1 MTTHPKKIVI
11 AGGGTA
17 GWIAAAAL
25 ARKMGPLVNVSLIES
40 ETIGTIGVGEATI
53 PPLRTFH
60 KLLQIDEQAFMRATA
75 ATFKLGIQ
83 FENWGHVGEKYI
95 HSFGV
100 TGQQS
105 WLAEFVHF
113 YLSAKAR
120 GLESEYGDYCFELE
134 AAKQHKFATSP
145 QSNIQYAYHLDA
157 GDYVEFLKRFCSSLG
172 VTRTEGVIDRVAQ
185 HDNGDIQALHLK
197 SGEVIEG
204 DFFIDCTGF
213 KGLLI
218 EDTLNTGFEDWSQW
232 LMCDSACAV
241 QTSAVGPAV
250 PYTRSAAHHAGWQW
264 EIPLQH
270 RVGNGLVY
278 SSKYMSDEEAER
290 TLLKNVKGEPL
301 TTPRTLRFKTGRR
314 KKAWNRN
321 CLALGLA
328 SGFVEPLE
336 STSIH
341 LVIMGI
347 TRFMQLFP
355 HSGHD
360 QALINEYNEQTQLEL
375 ERIRDFIILHY
386 HVTEREDSP
395 FWKHCKDM
403 DVPESLAERITL
415 FKEQAHA
422 FQKQNELFRVD
433 SWTQVMLGQGVTPTS
448 YHPAATMLSDTQLM
462 QSMRQQRERVTNA
475 VSQLPTHESFI
486 QRYCAMDAGKVATA
500 S

>member
-1 MTTHPKKIVI
+1 MTLQPKNIVI

-25 ARKMGPLVNVSLIES
+25 ARKMGPLVNVRLVES
-40 ETIGTIGVGEATI
+40 QAIGTIGVGEATI

-83 FENWGHVGEKYI
+83 FENWGQIGEQYI

-120 GLESEYGDYCFELE
+120 GVASEYGDYCFELE
-134 AAKQHKFATSP
+134 AARQHKFATSA

-157 GDYVEFLKRFCSSLG
+157 GHYVEFLKRFCRSLN
-172 VTRTEGVIDRVAQ
+172 VTHTDGVIEQVLQ
-185 HDNGDIQALHLK
+185 HGSGDIKALQLK
-197 SGEVIEG
+197 GGEVIEG

-213 KGLLI
+213 RGLLI
-218 EDTLNTGFEDWSQW
+218 EDTLNTGYEDWSHW
-232 LMCDSACAV
+232 LLCDSACAV
-241 QTSAVGPAV
+241 QTRSTTPAA

-270 RVGNGLVY
+270 RTGNGIVY
-278 SSKYMSDEEAER
+278 ASRFMNDDDAKKH
-290 TLLKNVKGEPL
+290 LLDNVKGDTL
-301 TTPRTLRFKTGRR
+301 TEPRTIRFKTGRR
-314 KKAWNRN
+314 KQAWHRN

-355 HSGHD
+355 HRGND
-360 QALINEYNEQTQLEL
+360 QALVDEYNEQTRIEL

-386 HVTEREDSP
+386 HVTERQDSP
-395 FWKHCKDM
+395 FWAHCKHM
-403 DVPESLAERITL
+403 QIPESLRSRITL

-433 SWTQVMLGQGVTPTS
+433 SWAQVMLGQGVVPQHF
-448 YHPAATMLSDTQLM
+448 HPAANMLTDSQLM
-462 QSMRQQRERVTNA
+462 QSMQQHRQQVLNA
-475 VSQLPTHESFI
+475 VNQLPTHEEFI
-486 QRYCAMDAGKVATA
+486 RRYCSIAT
-500 S
+500 

>member
-1 MTTHPKKIVI
+1 MTTTPKKIVI

-25 ARKMGPLVNVSLIES
+25 ARKMGPLVDVRLIES

-60 KLLQIDEQAFMRATA
+60 KLLQIDEQAFMRATS

-83 FENWGHVGEKYI
+83 FENWGHIGERYI

-113 YLSAKAR
+113 FLSAKEK
-120 GLESEYGDYCFELE
+120 GLEGTYGDYCFELE
-134 AAKQHKFATSP
+134 AARQHKFATSQ

-157 GDYVEFLKRFCSSLG
+157 GDYVSFLKRFCSALN
-172 VTRTEGVIDRVAQ
+172 VTRTEGVISRVAQ
-185 HDNGDIQALHLK
+185 HDNGDISALHLE
-197 SGEVIEG
+197 SGEIIEG

-218 EDTLNTGFEDWSQW
+218 EETLETGFEDWSHW
-232 LMCDSACAV
+232 LLCDSACAV
-241 QTSAVGPAV
+241 QTESTQPAP
-250 PYTRSAAHHAGWQW
+250 PYTRAAAHHAGWQW

-278 SSKYMSDEEAER
+278 SSKFMDDEEAR
-290 TLLKNVKGEPL
+290 QTLLKNVKGEPL
-301 TTPRTLRFKTGRR
+301 TSPRTLRFKTGRR
-314 KKAWNRN
+314 KKAWHRN

-341 LVIMGI
+341 LVMMGI

-360 QALINEYNEQTQLEL
+360 PALIDEYNSQTQAEL

-386 HVTEREDSP
+386 HVTARDDSP
-395 FWKHCKDM
+395 FWQHCKDM
-403 DVPESLAERITL
+403 QVPDSLISRITL

-422 FQKQNELFRVD
+422 FQKLNELFRVD
-433 SWTQVMLGQGVTPTS
+433 SWTQVMLGQGITPTH
-448 YHPAATMLSDTQLM
+448 YHPAATMLSEDQLKN
-462 QSMRQQRERVTNA
+462 SLRQQRERVLAA
-475 VSQLPTHESFI
+475 VKQLPEHADFVKG
-486 QRYCAMDAGKVATA
+486 YCGR
-500 S
+500 

>member
-1 MTTHPKKIVI
+1 MNVNPTHIVI

-25 ARKMGPLVNVSLIES
+25 ARKMGALVKVTLVES
-40 ETIGTIGVGEATI
+40 DTVGTIGVGEATI

-60 KLLQIDEQAFMRATA
+60 KLLNIDEQAFMRATA

-83 FENWGHVGEKYI
+83 FENWGNIGEQYL

-113 YLSAKAR
+113 YLHAKAI
-120 GLESEYGDYCFELE
+120 GTDAHYGDFCFELE
-134 AAKQHKFATSP
+134 AARQHKFATSAN
-145 QSNIQYAYHLDA
+145 SNIQYAYHLDA
-157 GDYVEFLKRFCSSLG
+157 GDYVDFLKRFCRSLN
-172 VTRTEGVIDRVAQ
+172 VTHTQGHIRQVTQ
-185 HDNGDIQALHLK
+185 HANGDIQALRLD
-197 SGEVIEG
+197 SGEFIEG

-213 KGLLI
+213 RGLLI
-218 EDTLNTGFEDWSQW
+218 EQTLKTGFEDWSQW
-232 LMCDSACAV
+232 LLCDSAVAM
-241 QTSAVGPAV
+241 QTSATGPAA
-250 PYTRSAAHHAGWQW
+250 PYTRSVAHSAGWQW

-270 RVGNGLVY
+270 RIGNGLVY
-278 SSKYMSDEEAER
+278 ASQYMENDAAKA
-290 TLLKNVKGEPL
+290 LLLEQVKGEPL
-301 TTPRTLRFKTGRR
+301 TEPRTLRFNTGRR
-314 KKAWNRN
+314 KQAWNRN

-355 HSGHD
+355 HNGSD
-360 QALINEYNEQTQLEL
+360 AALVQEYNTQTQTEL

-386 HVTEREDSP
+386 HVTNREDSP
-395 FWKHCKDM
+395 FWKSCKYM
-403 DVPESLAERITL
+403 DIPDSLRERITL
-415 FKEQAHA
+415 FSEQAHA

-433 SWTQVMLGQGVTPTS
+433 SWAQVMLGQGILPAR
-448 YHPAATMLSDTQLM
+448 YHPAAKLLSDAQLKASLA
-462 QSMRQQRERVTNA
+462 QHREQVLAA
-475 VSQLPTHESFI
+475 VSQLPAHHDFI
-486 QRYCAMDAGKVATA
+486 QQYCAMPTA
-500 S
+500 R

>member
-1 MTTHPKKIVI
+1 MTTPPKQIVI

-25 ARKMGPLVNVSLIES
+25 ARKMGPLVNIRLVES
-40 ETIGTIGVGEATI
+40 STIGTIGVGEATI

-75 ATFKLGIQ
+75 ATFKLGIR
-83 FENWGHVGEKYI
+83 FENWGRIGEQYI
-95 HSFGV
+95 HSFGM

-120 GLESEYGDYCFELE
+120 GLEGDYGDYCFELE
-134 AAKQHKFATSP
+134 AARQHKFATSA

-157 GDYVEFLKRFCSSLG
+157 GNYVAFLKRFCNNLG
-172 VTRTEGVIDRVAQ
+172 VNHCEGVISQVLQ
-185 HDNGDIQALHLK
+185 HENGDIKALRLD
-197 SGEVIEG
+197 SGELIEG

-218 EDTLNTGFEDWSQW
+218 EETLHTGYEDWSHW
-232 LMCDSACAV
+232 LLCDSACAV
-241 QTSAVGPAV
+241 QTTSTAPAA
-250 PYTRSAAHHAGWQW
+250 PFTRSAAHHAGWQW

-270 RVGNGLVY
+270 RTGNGNVY
-278 SSKYMSDEEAER
+278 SSAFMDDNEAS
-290 TLLKNVKGEPL
+290 TQLMLNVKGEAI

-314 KKAWNRN
+314 NKAWHRN

-355 HSGHD
+355 HGGNN
-360 QALINEYNEQTQLEL
+360 QALADEYNQQTQLEL

-386 HVTEREDSP
+386 HVTDRDDSP
-395 FWKHCKDM
+395 FWDHCRNM
-403 DVPESLAERITL
+403 SVPDSLQTRIAL

-433 SWTQVMLGQGVTPTS
+433 SWAQVMLGQGVTPD
-448 YHPAATMLSDTQLM
+448 YHHPAAAMLSDAQLN
-462 QSMRQQRERVTNA
+462 QSMQQQRQQVLQA
-475 VSQLPTHESFI
+475 VAQLPAHDDFI
-486 QRYCAMDAGKVATA
+486 RRYCATPQKAEAL

>member
-1 MTTHPKKIVI
+1 MTTHPKNIVI

-25 ARKMGPLVNVSLIES
+25 ARKMGSLVNVRLVES

-60 KLLQIDEQAFMRATA
+60 KLLQINEQAFMRATA

-83 FENWGHVGEKYI
+83 FENWGRIGERYI
-95 HSFGV
+95 HSFGI

-113 YLSAKAR
+113 YLSAKAK

-134 AAKQHKFATSP
+134 AARQHKFATSA
-145 QSNIQYAYHLDA
+145 QSNIHYAYHLDA
-157 GDYVEFLKRFCSSLG
+157 GDYVSFLKRFCSTLG
-172 VTRTEGVIDRVAQ
+172 VTHTEGMIERVAQ
-185 HDNGDIQALHLK
+185 HDNGDISALHLK

-218 EDTLNTGFEDWSQW
+218 EDTLGTGFEDWSQW

-241 QTSAVGPAV
+241 QTASTEPAA

-278 SSKYMSDEEAER
+278 SSKFMNDEEAEQ
-290 TLLKNVKGEPL
+290 TLLANIKGKPL

-314 KKAWNRN
+314 KQAWNRN

-341 LVIMGI
+341 LVVMGI

-360 QALINEYNEQTQLEL
+360 PALINEYNAQTQAEL

-395 FWKHCKDM
+395 FWQHCKNM
-403 DVPESLAERITL
+403 TVPDSLKERITL
-415 FKEQAHA
+415 FKDQAHA

-433 SWTQVMLGQGVTPTS
+433 SWTQVMLGQGVVPS
-448 YHPAATMLSDTQLM
+448 HYHPAATLLSEEQLKA
-462 QSMRQQRERVTNA
+462 SLREQRNKVLEA
-475 VSQLPTHESFI
+475 VKGLPTHQDFI
-486 QRYCAMDAGKVATA
+486 QRYCAMPQTA
-500 S
+500 AMAK

>member
-1 MTTHPKKIVI
+1 MTTHPKNIVI

-25 ARKMGPLVNVSLIES
+25 ARKMGSLVNVRLVES

-83 FENWGHVGEKYI
+83 FENWGHIGERYI

-134 AAKQHKFATSP
+134 AARQHKFATSS

-157 GDYVEFLKRFCSSLG
+157 GDYVNFLKRFCSSLG

-185 HDNGDIQALHLK
+185 HDNGDIQSLHLK

-218 EDTLNTGFEDWSQW
+218 EETLNTGFEDWSQW
-232 LMCDSACAV
+232 LLCDSACAM
-241 QTSAVGPAV
+241 QTSATGPAA
-250 PYTRSAAHHAGWQW
+250 PFTRSAAHHAGWQW

-278 SSKYMSDEEAER
+278 SSKFMTDEEAER
-290 TLLKNVKGEPL
+290 TLRRNVNGEAL
-301 TTPRTLRFKTGRR
+301 TSPRTLRFKTGRR
-314 KKAWNRN
+314 KKTWNRN

-360 QALINEYNEQTQLEL
+360 QALVNEYNEQTQAEL

-395 FWKHCKDM
+395 FWEHCKNM
-403 DVPESLAERITL
+403 EIPESLQQRITL

-433 SWTQVMLGQGVTPTS
+433 SWTQVMLGQGVIPQN

-462 QSMRQQRERVTNA
+462 QSMKQQRERVVNA
-475 VSQLPTHESFI
+475 VNQLPSHEDFI
-486 QRYCAMDAGKVATA
+486 RRYCAMTEGTAATA

>member
-1 MTTHPKKIVI
+1 MTAHPKNIVI

-25 ARKMGPLVNVSLIES
+25 ARKMGQLVNVRVIES
-40 ETIGTIGVGEATI
+40 EVIGTIGVGEATI

-83 FENWGHVGEKYI
+83 FENWGNVGESYI

-113 YLSAKAR
+113 HLSAKAR
-120 GLESEYGDYCFELE
+120 GFQGDYGDYCFELE
-134 AAKQHKFATSP
+134 AARQHKFATSP
-145 QSNIQYAYHLDA
+145 KSNIQYAYHLDA
-157 GDYVEFLKRFCSSLG
+157 GDYVEFLKRFCSALG
-172 VTRTEGVIDRVAQ
+172 VVRTEGVIEHVAQ
-185 HDNGDIQALHLK
+185 HDNGDIKALHLQD
-197 SGEVIEG
+197 GDIVEG

-218 EDTLNTGFEDWSQW
+218 EETLNTGFEDWSQW

-241 QTSAVGPAV
+241 QTQSTQPAP
-250 PYTRSAAHHAGWQW
+250 PYTRAAAHHAGWQW

-278 SSKYMSDEEAER
+278 ASRFMSDDEAR
-290 TLLKNVKGEPL
+290 DTLLKNVKGEPL
-301 TTPRTLRFKTGRR
+301 TTPKTLRFKTGRR
-314 KKAWNRN
+314 RQAWNRN

-341 LVIMGI
+341 LVMMGI

-360 QALINEYNEQTQLEL
+360 PALIAEYNSQTKAEL

-386 HVTEREDSP
+386 HVTQREDSP
-395 FWKHCKDM
+395 FWQQCKTM
-403 DVPESLAERITL
+403 DVPDSLAERITL
-415 FKEQAHA
+415 FKAQAHA

-433 SWTQVMLGQGVTPTS
+433 SWTQVMLGQGIAPTHF
-448 YHPAATMLSDTQLM
+448 HPAATMLTDEQL
-462 QSMRQQRERVTNA
+462 QNSLKQQRERVLAA
-475 VSQLPTHESFI
+475 VKQLPEHADFVKG
-486 QRYCAMDAGKVATA
+486 YCGAMRGE
-500 S
+500 

>member
-1 MTTHPKKIVI
+1 MTTTPKKIVI

-25 ARKMGPLVNVSLIES
+25 ARKMGPLVDVRLIES

-60 KLLQIDEQAFMRATA
+60 KLLQIDEQAFMRATS

-83 FENWGHVGEKYI
+83 FENWGHVGERYI

-113 YLSAKAR
+113 FLSAREK
-120 GLESEYGDYCFELE
+120 GLEGTYGDYCFELE
-134 AAKQHKFATSP
+134 AARQHKFATSQ

-157 GDYVEFLKRFCSSLG
+157 GDYVSFLKRFCSALN
-172 VTRTEGVIDRVAQ
+172 VTRTEGVISSVSQ
-185 HDNGDIQALHLK
+185 HDNGDIRALHLE
-197 SGEVIEG
+197 SGEVVDG

-218 EDTLNTGFEDWSQW
+218 EDTLETGFEDWSHW
-232 LMCDSACAV
+232 LLCDSACAV
-241 QTSAVGPAV
+241 QTESTQPAP
-250 PYTRSAAHHAGWQW
+250 PYTRAAAHHAGWQW

-278 SSKYMSDEEAER
+278 ASKFMSDDEAR
-290 TLLKNVKGEPL
+290 DTLLKNVKGELL
-301 TTPRTLRFKTGRR
+301 TSPKTLRFKTGRR
-314 KKAWNRN
+314 KKAWHRN

-341 LVIMGI
+341 LVMMGI

-360 QALINEYNEQTQLEL
+360 PALIDEYNSQTQAEL

-386 HVTEREDSP
+386 HVTERDDSP
-395 FWKHCKDM
+395 FWQHCKDM
-403 DVPESLAERITL
+403 QVPDSLASRITL

-433 SWTQVMLGQGVTPTS
+433 SWTQVMLGQGITPTH
-448 YHPAATMLSDTQLM
+448 YHPAATMLSEDQLKN
-462 QSMRQQRERVTNA
+462 SLRQQRERVLAA
-475 VSQLPTHESFI
+475 VKQLPAHGEFVKG
-486 QRYCAMDAGKVATA
+486 YCQTGK
-500 S
+500 

>member
-1 MTTHPKKIVI
+1 MTTTPKKIVI

-25 ARKMGPLVNVSLIES
+25 ARKMGPLVDVRLIES
-40 ETIGTIGVGEATI
+40 EIIGTIGVGEATI

-60 KLLQIDEQAFMRATA
+60 KLLQIDEQAFMRATS

-83 FENWGHVGEKYI
+83 FENWGHIGERYI

-113 YLSAKAR
+113 FLSAKEK
-120 GLESEYGDYCFELE
+120 GLEGTYGDYCFELE
-134 AAKQHKFATSP
+134 AARQHKFATSQ

-157 GDYVEFLKRFCSSLG
+157 GDYVSFLKRFCSSLN
-172 VTRTEGVIDRVAQ
+172 VTRTEGVISRVAQ
-185 HDNGDIQALHLK
+185 HDNGDISALHLE

-218 EDTLNTGFEDWSQW
+218 EETLKTGFEDWSHW
-232 LMCDSACAV
+232 LLCDSACAV
-241 QTSAVGPAV
+241 QTKSTQPAP
-250 PYTRSAAHHAGWQW
+250 PYTRAAAHHAGWQW

-278 SSKYMSDEEAER
+278 SSKFMDDEEAR
-290 TLLKNVKGEPL
+290 QTLLKNVKGEPL
-301 TTPRTLRFKTGRR
+301 TSPRTLRFKTGRR
-314 KKAWNRN
+314 KKAWHRN

-341 LVIMGI
+341 LVMMGI

-360 QALINEYNEQTQLEL
+360 PALIDEYNSQTRAEL

-386 HVTEREDSP
+386 HVTERDDSP
-395 FWKHCKDM
+395 FWQHCKDM
-403 DVPESLAERITL
+403 QVPDSLASRITL

-433 SWTQVMLGQGVTPTS
+433 SWTQVMLGQGITPTH
-448 YHPAATMLSDTQLM
+448 YHPAATMLSEDQLTN
-462 QSMRQQRERVTNA
+462 SLRQQRERVLAA
-475 VSQLPTHESFI
+475 VKQLPEHADFVKG
-486 QRYCAMDAGKVATA
+486 YCEKDK
-500 S
+500 